1 MQKVSETRVRLT
13 TPEAQSLS
21 EGALRKIGYDAEEAR
36 IIADHCMDAA
46 LCGYEYSGLPKILN
60 VAEHRQLR
68 EPRRPIRAIRE
79 TPLSALLDGGN
90 NNGMVAMYRATQIAI
105 EKAIPVAAGLGGG
118 SSDAA
123 AVLRALNAHFHRAL
137 SPEALAALG
146 AEIGKDLPFF
156 LQDSPLARISGM
168 GERVVGIAAMPRLNC
183 LLVNPGIAVPTAE
196 AYAAL
201 RRELWFMD
209 VPARVDRSAAM
220 ASALAANDM
229 NAIVA
234 AFYNDFELVAERAH
248 PVLKEVKQALLA
260 FGARGALMSG
270 SGPTLFGLFDAEPA
284 LANAEAALRALY
296 PAFVVAHA

>member
-1 MQKVSETRVRLT
+1 MHANRQAAP
-13 TPEAQSLS
+13 PEAVT
-21 EGALRKIGYDAEEAR
+21 LRAPAKVNLTLEVIERLANGFHRIRSIMMKLDHLADAIRVQVDARGSGSGIVIHGDPAR
-36 IIADHCMDAA
+36 IPLDETNLCHRAA
-46 LCGYEYSGLPKILN
+46 
-60 VAEHRQLR
+60 
-68 EPRRPIRAIRE
+68 RAYLARTNKAARIE
-79 TPLSALLDGGN
+79 
-90 NNGMVAMYRATQIAI
+90 IAI

-234 AFYNDFELVAERAH
+234 AFYNDFELVAERAN

-260 FGARGALMSG
+260 LGARGALMSG

-284 LANAEAALRALY
+284 LANAEAALRARY
-296 PAFVVAHA
+296 PGFVVAHA